1 MVVIIDSTHTIIN
14 ELEELDARIYSGIYK
29 IKNDHKRADTD
40 KIPIEIIYSISKNY
54 KKEIL
59 NNRLNL

>member
-1 MVVIIDSTHTIIN
+1 MVVVIDSTHTILN

-40 KIPIEIIYSISKNY
+40 KIPIEIIYSISKN
-54 KKEIL
+54 
-59 NNRLNL
+59 